1 MQLLLRLLLLLFGQ
15 FLFSAGMARVF
26 MLPLSRTIEL
36 GKALLHLLRYAMVF
50 RATIGRL
57 T

>member
-50 RATIGRL
+50 RAAIGRL